1 MPAPCNGFRPAGND
15 ITTLSRLQMCSGG
28 NRGEFAQTDA
38 YMSTVEKSEGIGIAV
53 GIAVGVPIGM
63 IFDSVGAGI
72 GIGIAMAIAAGLVL
86 KR

>member
-1 MPAPCNGFRPAGND
+1 MILRRSAV
-15 ITTLSRLQMCSGG
+15 SRCVLAATACG